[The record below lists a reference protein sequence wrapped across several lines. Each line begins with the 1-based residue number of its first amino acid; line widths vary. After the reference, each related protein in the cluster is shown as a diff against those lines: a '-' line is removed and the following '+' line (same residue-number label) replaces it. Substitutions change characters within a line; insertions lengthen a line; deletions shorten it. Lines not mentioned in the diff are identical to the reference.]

1 MRHSS
6 PAEREEAD
14 MMVGLRL
21 CTPTRQQVCVCV
33 CTHTPGLVVTFVRYS
48 KSLFRGDRRGYIT
61 VRSMG
66 GIAISPDFI
75 T

>member
-1 MRHSS
+1 MHHSS

-33 CTHTPGLVVTFVRYS
+33 CVCVCVHIPLGWWRHLSGTVSRYS
-48 KSLFRGDRRGYIT
+48 EETDVDTSL
-61 VRSMG
+61 
-66 GIAISPDFI
+66 
-75 T
+75 